1 MQTQFESSD
10 LSLSATACAKNLCG
24 PQASNSASGILR
36 KAFEYLDA
44 GSRLV
49 WIVDPSSATVTVFRG
64 RDDIRVLGA
73 GETLDAT
80 AAIPDLVVDVSEL
93 FG

>member
-1 MQTQFESSD
+1 
-10 LSLSATACAKNLCG
+10 
-24 PQASNSASGILR
+24 
-36 KAFEYLDA
+36 
-44 GSRLV
+44 
-49 WIVDPSSATVTVFRG
+49 VTVFRG